1 MLRLLLN
8 TSDDVVESRTILNSQ
23 LANLT
28 DPDPEPDT
36 SDDDGSGESGPGT
49 GNGPGKFV

>member
-1 MLRLLLN
+1 MLRLLLQ

-28 DPDPEPDT
+28 DPDPDPDPNP
-36 SDDDGSGESGPGT
+36 DGGNGDPDPLNPPGSGD
-49 GNGPGKFV
+49 